1 MPAILV
7 EASECEEDPAL
18 IVARK
23 LEELGAAGL
32 AGKAQDLL
40 GDGRLEALVDA
51 LVGAA
56 APLLLPSAE
65 ESEARGCFTCVPPR
79 PRPPPPAPRPAR
91 PSLPRRPSAAGGGV
105 AA

>member
-65 ESEARGCFTCVPPR
+65 ESEARACFTCVHLLVLKL
-79 PRPPPPAPRPAR
+79 A
-91 PSLPRRPSAAGGGV
+91 SSSAAS
-105 AA
+105 AAPLELTLY

>member
-23 LEELGAAGL
+23 LEERGAAGL
-32 AGKAQDLL
+32 GGKAQDLL
-40 GDGRLEALVDA
+40 RDGRLEALVDA

-79 PRPPPPAPRPAR
+79 PPPAPPPPAPPAPPCPAAR
-91 PSLPRRPSAAGGGV
+91 PPPAGGV